1 MELRNL
7 KMLYLRWRL
16 IIREF
21 WYWNKPAILS
31 RLTIVLFVL
40 AVSAISFA
48 FILIYKVFITI
59 DYGFL
64 LVLVGLHCQIKTI
77 TFIIDLTKKFVDS
90 YYDEHIAEF
99 RKDRENLE
107 KWKNSLLSELDL
119 PMNAS
124 NDDIRRKICDM
135 NENEQIQF
143 YNKMVEL
150 NKQFDMFWL
159 PQEKIK
165 EDDKK

>member
-1 MELRNL
+1 MVLRNPKL
-7 KMLYLRWRL
+7 FYLRWRFIL
-16 IIREF
+16 RDY
-21 WYWNKPAILS
+21 WYWNKPVILS
-31 RLTIVLFVL
+31 RLTLVLLFL
-40 AVSAISFA
+40 SMIAVALA
-48 FILIYKVFITI
+48 FIPIFRSLLDY
-59 DYGFL
+59 DYGIIFL
-64 LVLVGLHCQIKTI
+64 LIGMICQYKILD
-77 TFIIDLTKKFVDS
+77 FVSELTKKFIDS
-90 YYDEHIAEF
+90 YYDDRIAEIH
-99 RKDRENLE
+99 RDMENVD
-107 KWKNSLLSELDL
+107 KWKSILLSELDL
-119 PMNAS
+119 PMNSS